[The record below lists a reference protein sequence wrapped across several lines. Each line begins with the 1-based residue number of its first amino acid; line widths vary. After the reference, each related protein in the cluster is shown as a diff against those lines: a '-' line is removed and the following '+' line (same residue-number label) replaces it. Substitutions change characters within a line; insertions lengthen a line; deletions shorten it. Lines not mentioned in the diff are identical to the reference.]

1 MLWICR
7 SARGPEAVELSAW
20 LRQQIAING
29 GIVHVRRHGAEE
41 PIGAEELASELDRR
55 LDGLTFHVRL
65 IVDSRSPVEA
75 LGFVQSDIS
84 SGMESLQQ
92 MIPVESK
99 ALIEVRQARGR
110 GRPSTAVSR
119 VINEIM
125 AGVRAG
131 TWTMGDLDAAKQS
144 YIEERFRCH
153 HRTFKRALALIAGKR
168 DSSNGI

>member
-1 MLWICR
+1 
-7 SARGPEAVELSAW
+7 VELSAW

-29 GIVHVRRHGAEE
+29 GTVHVRRDGAEE
-41 PIGAEELASELDRR
+41 PIGAEELVEELARR

-110 GRPSTAVSR
+110 GRPSTAVSSR
-119 VINEIM
+119 VINEVM
-125 AGVRAG
+125 AGLSAG
-131 TWTMGDLDAAKQS
+131 TWTMGDLYAAKQS